1 MRSPLKNQRY
11 FLQEPYEAKAVFAV
25 SGEPFHHMIRVMR
38 MTPGAKV
45 GLVFEDHLAIIA
57 KIKEADEETVYL
69 EEVEKEQ
76 QDKELPLQVTI
87 ASGYPKGDK
96 LDLIVQKGTELG
108 AQTSVVKWDQKKL
121 QKKQQRLQKIAQ
133 EAAEQSQRQI
143 APAITLLDNAKA
155 FWQSLSQYDAVLVAY
170 EESAKQGE
178 AAMLLQVITALPV
191 GSKVLAIFG
200 PEGGLTPSEIE
211 EAQENNAKLCGLG
224 PRILRTETAPFYFLS
239 AVSVLTELKRM

>member
-1 MRSPLKNQRY
+1 MQRY

-38 MTPGAKV
+38 MIPGAKV

-108 AQTSVVKWDQKKL
+108 AAAFIGFPAQTSVVKWDQKKL

-155 FWQSLSQYDAVLVAY
+155 IW
-170 EESAKQGE
+170 
-178 AAMLLQVITALPV
+178 
-191 GSKVLAIFG
+191 
-200 PEGGLTPSEIE
+200 
-211 EAQENNAKLCGLG
+211 
-224 PRILRTETAPFYFLS
+224 
-239 AVSVLTELKRM
+239 